1 MFGDGAPDTSLL
13 SALDKYSKQLRAVPE
28 LERCLEGAVD
38 LVDVAEVAA
47 KLVAAALQDPPA
59 TEDDFVVNNYCGERR
74 FRVQDMQQYYSEQ
87 TGYSI
92 ETWTMERWLERA
104 EELGLNKSVALVLRQ
119 AVQSHQILPMGS
131 LRKGVV

>member
-1 MFGDGAPDTSLL
+1 MQCLGRCVS
-13 SALDKYSKQLRAVPE
+13 SAVALQ
-28 LERCLEGAVD
+28 GAVD
-38 LVDVAEVAA
+38 LADVAEVAA

-59 TEDDFVVNNYCGERR
+59 TEDGFIVNNYCGERR
-74 FRVQDMQQYYSEQ
+74 FRVRDMQQYYSEQ

-119 AVQSHQILPMGS
+119 AVQLHQILPMGS